1 MNITVTLIAQI
12 IAFVVFIWLINRYLW
27 GPMITALEDRR
38 RRVADGLAAAEKG
51 NKSLSEAQVKVQK
64 MEEEARAKANDII
77 GHAERRATEIVEESK
92 NTAREESEQIKRS
105 AQSDIEQQVLQ
116 AKEVLRS
123 QVSALAIQGAERIL
137 SREVD
142 AETHKTA
149 LKELEKQI

>member
-38 RRVADGLAAAEKG
+38 RRVADGLAAAEQG
-51 NKSLSEAQVKVQK
+51 NKSLSEAQVKVQQ
-64 MEEEARAKANDII
+64 MEEEARGKANDII
-77 GHAERRATEIVEESK
+77 SHAERRATEIVEESK

-116 AKEVLRS
+116 AKEALRL
-123 QVSALAIQGAERIL
+123 QVSALAVQGAERVL
-137 SREVD
+137 GREVD
-142 AETHKTA
+142 AEAHKDA